1 MRAHYLS
8 ASKMSLALVCAHG
21 FRPDVEQFPRLSGSA
36 AKTGTGTH
44 TLAECAVID
53 FEGPADLSRLSDD
66 EAAEARKLCSEKL
79 VAWLRAHHWTAWEI
93 GLRYDARTDTARI
106 GPRRGEPGYEDHGA
120 MVLPMTLDGV
130 HVADDLVTVV
140 DLKSGKLVDDTAQLR
155 AQAVAASR
163 HYGAK
168 RARIGYVYARKTKC
182 DEPKWVDLSEDDL
195 DAEAGRIGRLLRTLP
210 VAQPVPGDYC
220 WRCDARPACPAYGA
234 EQAASSATELEQAG
248 FFA

>member
-1 MRAHYLS
+1 MRAHHLS
-8 ASKMSLALVCAHG
+8 ASKMSLAHECAYG
-21 FRPDVEQFPRLSGSA
+21 FRDDVTQHPRPSGVQA
-36 AKTGTGTH
+36 QVGTH
-44 TLAECAVID
+44 VHSMAEKHVKKQEIV
-53 FEGPADLSRLSDD
+53 LSDD
-66 EAAEARKLCSEKL
+66 PNVLEAHAMLSAP
-79 VAWLRAHHWTAWEI
+79 LRRFLDATKWTAWEI
-93 GLRYDARTDTARI
+93 GLRYDARTDTACL

-130 HVADDLVTVV
+130 HVADGLVTVV

-163 HYGAK
+163 YYGAK

-182 DEPKWVDLSEDDL
+182 DEPKWIDLSEDDL

-220 WRCDARPACPAYGA
+220 WRCDARAGCPAYGA
-234 EQAASSATELEQAG
+234 EQAEASLRSLEDAG
-248 FFA
+248 MFA